1 MGSVYNRKTDSPSPL
16 PSLLQM
22 CGDKLPYIKKTV
34 KNLYWMMDKD
44 MVWQEPYWKET
55 LNMTVVCS
63 QFTAPVCHMIG
74 TSGVIS

>member
-1 MGSVYNRKTDSPSPL
+1 
-16 PSLLQM
+16 
-22 CGDKLPYIKKTV
+22 
-34 KNLYWMMDKD
+34 MDKD

-55 LNMTVVCS
+55 LNMTVVYS